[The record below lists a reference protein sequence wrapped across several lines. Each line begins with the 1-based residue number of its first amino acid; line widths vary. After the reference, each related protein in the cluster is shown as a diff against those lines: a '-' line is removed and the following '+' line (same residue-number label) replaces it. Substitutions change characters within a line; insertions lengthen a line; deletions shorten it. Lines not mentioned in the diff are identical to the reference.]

1 MYFVVIIGLCEDGW
15 TFHDNRRYFV
25 GRGANRAQAE
35 QTCQNMNSS
44 LAAIRSHA
52 QLYFMTTL
60 EITSNTWIGL
70 TDSEQE
76 GNWKWNIRNISMVT
90 SWGLNQSD
98 GGVLEDCT
106 MINVS
111 DTYRWHEH
119 PCSAVNDYFC
129 EKGKFISNCFIRF
142 KDF

>member
-1 MYFVVIIGLCEDGW
+1 
-15 TFHDNRRYFV
+15 
-25 GRGANRAQAE
+25 
-35 QTCQNMNSS
+35 MNSS

-52 QLYFMTTL
+52 QLYFITTL

-76 GNWKWNIRNISMVT
+76 GNWKWNILNISMVT
-90 SWGLNQSD
+90 NWDLNQSD

-111 DTYRWHEH
+111 DTYKWHEH